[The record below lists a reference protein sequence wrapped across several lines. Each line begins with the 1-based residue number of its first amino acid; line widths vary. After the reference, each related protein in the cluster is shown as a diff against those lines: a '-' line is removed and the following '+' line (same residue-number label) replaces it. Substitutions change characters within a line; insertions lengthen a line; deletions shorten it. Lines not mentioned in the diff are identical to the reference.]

1 MPGRFALVIGSM
13 LFTLLVVELGARLMR
28 GPEWLWTWQN
38 LVLVERT
45 TADTRKGRF
54 AYDAE
59 LGFVPTPN
67 FKSADITYDALGYR
81 VGPALPQDEAAKPSV
96 VALGDSYTHGDEVAD
111 GETWPAR
118 LQAILHRPVVNAGV
132 TGYGIDQ
139 TVLRAD
145 RAVAGLK
152 PSAMVIGFIPDDL
165 RRAEMRRVW
174 GTEKPY
180 FTLEGSE
187 LKLHDVP
194 VPRSPAPRDTLDWAQ
209 WIFGYSVAV
218 DTVLRHKGWQYEWAV
233 DHERVLPRGEGERIA
248 CALMQRLAGLARE
261 AHAPALIVAQYDPYS
276 WRDAEFLKEQRRIV
290 ANVLKC
296 ATDAGLAT
304 VDSFAAYDTAIA
316 ARGLHAL
323 YLTHHPSPVG
333 TRLIAEQ
340 VAAVLAP
347 LLHKQRDR
355 GDGGRADHGDHR
367 P

>member
-1 MPGRFALVIGSM
+1 MLGRFALVIGSM
-13 LFTLLVVELGARLMR
+13 LFTLLVVELGARLVR

-45 TADTRKGRF
+45 MADTRNGRF

-59 LGFVPTPN
+59 LGFIPTPN
-67 FKSADITYDALGYR
+67 FKSAEINYDALGYR
-81 VGPALPQDEAAKPSV
+81 IGPALPEDEAARPPV
-96 VALGDSYTHGDEVAD
+96 VALGDSYTQGDEVAD

-139 TVLRAD
+139 TVLRAE
-145 RAVAGLK
+145 RAVAELK
-152 PSAMVIGFIPDDL
+152 PAAMVIGFIPDDL

-180 FTLEGSE
+180 FTLEGNG
-187 LKLHDVP
+187 LKLHDMP
-194 VPRSPAPRDTLDWAQ
+194 VPPSPAPRDTLDWIH

-248 CALMQRLAGLARE
+248 CALMQRLAGLARN
-261 AHAPALIVAQYDPYS
+261 ARAPALIVAQYDSYS
-276 WRDAEFLKEQRRIV
+276 WQDGEFAKEQRRL
-290 ANVLKC
+290 AAGVLKC

-304 VDSFAAYDTAIA
+304 VDTFAAYDKVIA
-316 ARGLHAL
+316 ANGLHPL
-323 YLTHHPSPVG
+323 YLTHHPGPLG

-340 VAAVLAP
+340 VAAGLAP
-347 LLHKQRDR
+347 LLYRKRDHGSGGRDER
-355 GDGGRADHGDHR
+355 GDRQQ
-367 P
+367 